1 MLKRL
6 LLFSTLSLLLYS
18 CDKNEIKDTTV
29 IESKQ
34 TWVLDSVFSNESSQ
48 LVNSCVTDNVL
59 YISANDFWLAIQKNS
74 NMPDAGNL
82 NFLYGKSYLKKI
94 PITKNLFAYY
104 SDTLLTIKSTVY
116 PYSNNSPSFIVSK
129 IDAEATTY
137 KSEIPWK
144 NEYLAISESMHCLVP
159 TQTKD
164 FYPACYIIKPSY
176 NIDYQNRI
184 NVDFN
189 TSKAKIKKVVINSD
203 NQSTIINLHSEY
215 NKFFVSCSNN
225 FESTLNKFYS
235 IDTLGNVKLLL
246 NEKIYQVIN
255 KSDSLFAFGYPDIVY
270 LSTNKGDYWSK
281 FGVFPKEAN
290 ARDLKLV
297 IIDNKIIAYPQSDF
311 GLLYKIEL
319 TKNIFS
325 IDTIPSDILRKKDIT
340 SIAEFNGKVY
350 VTTLSG
356 LYKKDI
362 SKLTKK

>member
-6 LLFSTLSLLLYS
+6 LLLSTLSVLLYS
-18 CDKNEIKDTTV
+18 CDKNEIKDITV
-29 IESKQ
+29 MESKQ
-34 TWVLDSVFSNESSQ
+34 TWVLDSLFSSESSQ
-48 LVNSCVTDNVL
+48 LVNSCATDNIL
-59 YISANDFWLAIQKNS
+59 YISANDFWLSIQKNS
-74 NMPDAGNL
+74 NIYDATSK
-82 NFLYGKSYLKKI
+82 NFLYGKTYLKKF
-94 PITKNLFAYY
+94 PITKKLFAYY
-104 SDTLLTIKSTVY
+104 SDTLFTIKSTAY
-116 PYSNNSPSFIVSK
+116 PLDNYSPNFIVSK

-164 FYPACYIIKPSY
+164 FYPACYIIKPNY
-176 NIDYQNRI
+176 NIDYQNLI
-184 NVDFN
+184 HVDFN

-203 NQSTIINLHSEY
+203 NQSAIINLYSEY
-215 NKFFVSCSNN
+215 NKFFVSCSNS
-225 FESTLNKFYS
+225 FEPTLNKFYS
-235 IDTLGNVKLLL
+235 IDTLGNVKMLL

-270 LSTNKGDYWSK
+270 LSTNKGGSWSE

-290 ARDLKLV
+290 AGDLKLV
-297 IIDNKIIAYPQSDF
+297 VIDNKIIAYPQRNIGS
-311 GLLYKIEL
+311 LYKIEL

-325 IDTIPSDILRKKDIT
+325 IDTIPTDILRKKDIT